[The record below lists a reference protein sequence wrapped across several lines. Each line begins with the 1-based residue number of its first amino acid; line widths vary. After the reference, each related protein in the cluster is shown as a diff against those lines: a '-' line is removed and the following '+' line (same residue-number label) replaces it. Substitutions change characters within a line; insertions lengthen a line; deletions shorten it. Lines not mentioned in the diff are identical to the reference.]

1 MLFFLAVLLVMAGTY
16 CLFTAGSVALLKH
29 LQSRPGYYYQTRRFI
44 GVSGL
49 LYRMK
54 RNAVGRANICILAFM
69 VLVTVSGTLCL
80 YLGIGD
86 AAAARAVR
94 EGFTLARWDA
104 LVYLLTARR
113 TCAWVVGQCALA

>member
-16 CLFTAGSVALLKH
+16 CLFTAGPVALLKH
-29 LQSRPGYYYQTRRFI
+29 LPSRPGYYYQTRHFI

-54 RNAVGRANICILAFM
+54 RNAVGIANICILDSM

-86 AAAARAVR
+86 VAAARAVR
-94 EGFTLARWDA
+94 EGFTLALWDA
-104 LVYLLTARR
+104 LVYLLI
-113 TCAWVVGQCALA
+113 